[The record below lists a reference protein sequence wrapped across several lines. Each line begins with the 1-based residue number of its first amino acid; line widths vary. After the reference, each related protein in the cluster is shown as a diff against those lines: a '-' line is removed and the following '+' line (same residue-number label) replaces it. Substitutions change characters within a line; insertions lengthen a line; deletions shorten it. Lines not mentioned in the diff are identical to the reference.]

1 VLGIELSLGEICQI
15 EQTVTQ
21 AVAPALE
28 EAAVDV
34 QSCDLNIDET
44 RWKERRQRRTLW
56 ALVTTQLSVF
66 VITTGCG
73 AAVLKALVG
82 E

>member
-1 VLGIELSLGEICQI
+1 
-15 EQTVTQ
+15 
-21 AVAPALE
+21 
-28 EAAVDV
+28 V